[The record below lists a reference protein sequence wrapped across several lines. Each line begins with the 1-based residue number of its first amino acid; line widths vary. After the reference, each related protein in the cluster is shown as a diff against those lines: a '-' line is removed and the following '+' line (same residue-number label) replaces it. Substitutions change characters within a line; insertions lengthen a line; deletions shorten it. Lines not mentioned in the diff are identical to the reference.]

1 MAETILIIGG
11 TGGLGSAMLR
21 RLAGDG
27 YMTKALVRDPLLLDQ
42 VAPGAA
48 SSISMGD
55 VLHSGT
61 IAEAARNCTTLINCV
76 DFELE
81 QYEKHLNLANLLVE
95 AAEIAGARL
104 FYPTPAWSVGEDEDG
119 WTRPDTNSVGKSRT
133 GVLRNRAERT
143 LRENAQQRRV
153 PLTLFRLPTLY
164 GPHCSNSFLTPL
176 FKDALRGKRLHWP
189 NGPGKHHDLL
199 YIDNAALALSSALS
213 AARLKEVYCVSSG
226 VPITGDKFCEAVSNL
241 TGGRSKTGGIGR
253 LLGNLRS
260 GKTRNTARDQ
270 IIASLLGEANL
281 LDDSLLRQELGYRPV
296 IDFNEGLRRSIRWA
310 DNLNA
315 DE

>member
-1 MAETILIIGG
+1 MAETILIVGG

-21 RLAGDG
+21 RLAGEG

-55 VLHSGT
+55 ALHSG
-61 IAEAARNCTTLINCV
+61 IVAEAARNCTTLINCV

-81 QYEKHLNLANLLVE
+81 KYEKHLTLANLLVE
-95 AAEIAGARL
+95 AAEQAGARL
-104 FYPTPAWSVGEDEDG
+104 FYPTPAWSVGSDKDG
-119 WTRPDTNSVGKSRT
+119 WTRPDTITVGQSRT

-143 LRENAQQRRV
+143 LRESAQQRRV

-176 FKDALRGKRLHWP
+176 FKDALAGKRLHWP
-189 NGPGKHHDLL
+189 NERSKHHDLL
-199 YIDNAALALSSALS
+199 FVDNAALALSSALP
-213 AARLKEVYCVSSG
+213 AARLQEVYCVSSG
-226 VPITGDKFCEAVSNL
+226 VPITGDNFCQAVSSL
-241 TGGRSKTGGIGR
+241 TGGRSKSGGFGSW
-253 LLGNLRS
+253 LGNLRT
-260 GKTRNTARDQ
+260 GKSTNSSREQ
-270 IIASLLGEANL
+270 IVAALFGETNL
-281 LDDSLLRQELGYRPV
+281 LDDSSLRQELGYRPV

-310 DNLNA
+310 DDL
-315 DE
+315 DTGE